1 MVIVDQAPS
10 LKVYDFKEE
19 AVLCDIPLG
28 TLENYDLCR
37 YIYSL
42 VSETHDAFSIYHS
55 VDFQSRLESKYEYN
69 GLLHPPTY
77 ENKVLLST
85 TSGAILMFNIK
96 TSKRIYTFKAAGE
109 SKINVMIKTP
119 HLNVIGGKL
128 LRNNDVIPM

>member
-1 MVIVDQAPS
+1 MI
-10 LKVYDFKEE
+10 
-19 AVLCDIPLG
+19 
-28 TLENYDLCR
+28 
-37 YIYSL
+37 
-42 VSETHDAFSIYHS
+42 
-55 VDFQSRLESKYEYN
+55 FQSRLESKYEYN

-128 LRNNDVIPM
+128 LRNIDVILRNNDVNPASDPSNAWSDA

>member
-1 MVIVDQAPS
+1 MQNIFLS
-10 LKVYDFKEE
+10 W
-19 AVLCDIPLG
+19 
-28 TLENYDLCR
+28 
-37 YIYSL
+37 
-42 VSETHDAFSIYHS
+42 SET
-55 VDFQSRLESKYEYN
+55 KYEYN

-119 HLNVIGGKL
+119 HLNVIGG
-128 LRNNDVIPM
+128 NFIT